1 MRSLKTK
8 LISLILFAVAFGYLE
23 AAVVIYLRAI
33 YEPIRAE
40 LYPDRPAGALFPAI
54 TLDDLKSRGW
64 ESERR
69 LYVELGRELS
79 TLVMLATVAWV
90 ACRSGRE
97 WIALFALM
105 FGVWDVFFY
114 LFLYLLIGWPASLGE
129 WDMLFLLPVIWS
141 GPVIAPVLVSVALI
155 VGGVWI
161 VVREGTSRPYRAP
174 WWCWTGIVLG
184 GLIVVL
190 AFCWDWRNVA
200 ASNPPNPFRW
210 DLFLLGLLGGF
221 ACFLYGGRHSH
232 L

>member
-1 MRSLKTK
+1 MPSLKAK

-33 YEPIRAE
+33 YEPMRAE
-40 LYPDRPAGALFPAI
+40 LHPDRPPGGLFPAI
-54 TLDDLKSRGW
+54 TLDDLKNHGW

-79 TLVMLATVAWV
+79 TLVMLAAVAWM
-90 ACRSGRE
+90 ACRSCRE

-105 FGVWDVFFY
+105 FGVWDVLFY
-114 LFLYLLIGWPASLGE
+114 VFLYLLIGWPASLGE
-129 WDMLFLLPVIWS
+129 WDILFLLPVIWS
-141 GPVIAPVLVSVALI
+141 GPVIAPLLVSAALI
-155 VGGVWI
+155 VGGLWV

-174 WWCWTGIVLG
+174 RWCWMGIVLG
-184 GLIVVL
+184 GLVIVL

-200 ASNPPNPFRW
+200 AGNPPNPFRW

-221 ACFLYGGRHSH
+221 ACFVYGARRA
-232 L
+232 